1 MSPLPLHHGLSR
13 IFMKQL
19 EPLSNQPFVKRIHF
33 SSITRVWGSI
43 AISFSRETKHQL
55 RIQSSKKFCFP
66 NKLTAGQSHQCCFF
80 CGSSRSLFFLIYFP
94 AKYWYKL
101 RKAMF
106 ISKHPLPNPL
116 FFWWSLSRRSG
127 DLLYLILGG
136 ALLFLNLT
144 WGNDPI

>member
-80 CGSSRSLFFLIYFP
+80 LWLQPFVVFSYLFSSKILVQIEEGHVYKQTSSSKPIIFLVVF
-94 AKYWYKL
+94 KSSFWGFVVSDL
-101 RKAMF
+101 RWCFVIFK
-106 ISKHPLPNPL
+106 P
-116 FFWWSLSRRSG
+116 
-127 DLLYLILGG
+127 YLGK
-136 ALLFLNLT
+136 
-144 WGNDPI
+144 